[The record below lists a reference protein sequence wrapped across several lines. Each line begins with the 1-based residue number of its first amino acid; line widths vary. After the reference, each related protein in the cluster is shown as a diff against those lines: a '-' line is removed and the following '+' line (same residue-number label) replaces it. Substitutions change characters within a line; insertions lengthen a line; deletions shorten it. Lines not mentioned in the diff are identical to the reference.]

1 MLLQFAMSHPNFHGE
16 VQRVMALLRDDDWL
30 GSTTPFG
37 VYYEMIE
44 LLSTKITAFLANL
57 AVKTC

>member
-1 MLLQFAMSHPNFHGE
+1 MLLQFAMSHPHFHGE

-44 LLSTKITAFLANL
+44 RSAPFHKNHSFP
-57 AVKTC
+57 